1 MNREGVEKCA
11 ILLLSLGEEAAA
23 QVFRHLSPTEVSELG
38 LAMRDV
44 GVLPRE
50 RVEAVLRE
58 YADEAGRQTGFGADP
73 EEFLDA
79 ALTRALGD
87 DRGRQLMQRLLGKG
101 TQDLKQLDWME
112 PAEVAALLQDEHPQV
127 VATVLVHLDR
137 RQASKVLEWLNEP
150 LRHEAVRLVAGWRG
164 VPAEAMRELNEWLAN
179 RLRKDETEADGEKL
193 AAELLDKMTPAAR
206 TQVELGL
213 AAEAPELL
221 GHLKARRLG
230 LEDLRN
236 LAPESRTR
244 FFKAVPG
251 NAFLLALKGADPDLV
266 ESLLQ
271 RMPETAAR
279 RLRDDLESLGAAR
292 LDQIDAAQEQVVG
305 LLREMAASGEV
316 EIKP

>member
-1 MNREGVEKCA
+1 MNREGVEKSA

-50 RVEAVLRE
+50 RVETVLRE
-58 YADEAGRQTGFGADP
+58 YADEAGRQTGFGTDS

-87 DRGRQLMQRLLGKG
+87 ERGRQLMTRILGKESD
-101 TQDLKQLDWME
+101 DLKQLEWME

-137 RQASKVLEWLNEP
+137 QQASRILEWLNEP
-150 LRHEAVRLVAGWRG
+150 LRHEVVQRVAEWRG
-164 VPAEAMRELNEWLAN
+164 VPAEAMRELNAWLAG
-179 RLRKDETEADGEKL
+179 RLHKEKAGADGEGL
-193 AAELLDKMTPAAR
+193 AAELLQNLTPATRA
-206 TQVELGL
+206 QVESGL
-213 AAEAPELL
+213 AADAPELL
-221 GHLKARRLG
+221 DQLKARQLGMEDMKRLS
-230 LEDLRN
+230 
-236 LAPESRTR
+236 AESRTR

-251 NAFLLALKGADPDLV
+251 NALLLALKGADPDLV

-279 RLRDDLESLGAAR
+279 RLRDDLESLGATR
-292 LDQIDAAQEQVVG
+292 LDEIEAAQGEVTM
-305 LLREMAASGEV
+305 LLRKMAARGELD
-316 EIKP
+316 ISA